1 MILSAISMTRFRSRV
16 HDVMRGHTAAGFAA
30 VPVAREFAL
39 RPLFAVSV
47 LALML
52 ASSAVALAGEADVVG
67 VEARQA
73 DNGTWRFD
81 VTVAHVDEGWDH
93 YADLWEVVGPDGTVL
108 GSRVLA
114 HPHVDEQPFT
124 RSLSGIAIDEVIGSV
139 TVRARDSVH
148 GFGGAEMTVDL
159 DALR

>member
-1 MILSAISMTRFRSRV
+1 VRAEAGS
-16 HDVMRGHTAAGFAA
+16 GFAFM
-30 VPVAREFAL
+30 PVVREFAL

-47 LALML
+47 LALLL
-52 ASSAVALAGEADVVG
+52 AMSAMALAGEADVVG
-67 VEARQA
+67 VEARQG

-81 VTVAHVDEGWDH
+81 VTVAHADEGWDH
-93 YADLWEVVGPDGTVL
+93 YADLWEVVGPDGAVL

-114 HPHVDEQPFT
+114 HPHVDEQSFT
-124 RSLSGIAIDEVIGSV
+124 RSLSGISIGETIGSV

>member
-1 MILSAISMTRFRSRV
+1 MDGRRPGA
-16 HDVMRGHTAAGFAA
+16 AAGFAA
-30 VPVAREFAL
+30 VPMAREFAL

-47 LALML
+47 LALFVSL
-52 ASSAVALAGEADVVG
+52 SAMALAGEADVVG

-73 DNGTWRFD
+73 GNGTWRFD
-81 VTVAHVDEGWDH
+81 VTVSHADEGWDH
-93 YADLWEVVGPDGTVL
+93 YADLWAVVGPDGAVL

-114 HPHVDEQPFT
+114 HPHVEEQPFT
-124 RSLSGIAIDEVIGSV
+124 RSLSGVSIDDAIGSV